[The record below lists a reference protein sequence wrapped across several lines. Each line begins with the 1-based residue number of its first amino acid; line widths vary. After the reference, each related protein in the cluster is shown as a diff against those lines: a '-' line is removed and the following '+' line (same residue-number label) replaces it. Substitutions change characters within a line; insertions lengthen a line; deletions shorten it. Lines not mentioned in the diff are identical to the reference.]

1 MELEEKVKKLIE
13 QGDNENFIYEFLLL
27 YGIPKVTITKTKNSK
42 LKKAE
47 NQIII
52 KKKLFFEYY
61 NQGVSLF
68 ETKDTDLLERINVL
82 TNDPQTYAHDPRF
95 IIVTDYKRFLA
106 VDTKTKDTR
115 DIEFK
120 DLWKHTD
127 FFLPWAGKEKYQP
140 HVESMADVK
149 AAEKMAKIYDE
160 IYHNNKTFANEY
172 NHDLNVFLT
181 RLLFCFFAE
190 DTGIFTEDSLFTK
203 SLVEHTQEDGSDL
216 KAFFEILFASLDKQ
230 DKSQYPQYIQKFP
243 YVNGK
248 LFRDTIHIPELTA
261 KTRELMIECGDRNNW
276 KEINPDIFG
285 SMFQA
290 VKTAEVR
297 SGLGQHYTSVP
308 NIMKVINPLFMDD
321 LREEFE
327 KNKDNINKLKA
338 LQARLGKI
346 RIFDPACGSGN
357 FLIIAFKQMK
367 LLEMDIIKRLQEISG
382 EKDFQMN
389 LSVIELK
396 QFYGIEIDDFAC
408 EIAKLSLWLAEH
420 QMNCKFR
427 EEIGEPKP
435 TLPLSESGHIVCGN
449 ALRMDWEKVCPKYIE
464 KTTLAHEVDR
474 ADLRN
479 TPLKLDLP
487 KEEAEVYILGNPP
500 FDGSKKQ
507 SIDQKKDI
515 KYLFEF
521 TKTYKNL
528 DYVSCW
534 FLIAKR
540 YIENDNRAQFAFV
553 ATNSIA
559 QGQHI
564 SLLWPYLLDD
574 KTEISFAYQSF
585 KWSNNA
591 KHNAGVTCVIIGISN
606 KNSNIKYLYQNGR
619 KIVSKSIT
627 AYLRCEDS
635 QVQVTKRRNPI
646 ASNLPI
652 MEYGNMPL
660 EGNFLKLTPL
670 ERKKIIEQTPKAERY
685 IRPLVGG
692 EEFLKGKV
700 RYCLWIDDKDLNE
713 ALQNPEIAD
722 RIEKVRNFRINGGE
736 VARTLVE
743 RSHQFRYRKEAKKM
757 YIILPCTSSERR
769 DYIPCGFIS
778 SNYISL
784 NSVQAIYDAEPWVFG
799 VVTSYMHMVWVKT
812 VGGRLKTDYRYSAE
826 LCYNTFP
833 FPKISEQQKKQI
845 ELRVQEILRIREKYS
860 EKTMAELYDPDKMP
874 KDLLDAHHSLD
885 MVIESCYRKKPFE
898 NDEQRLAHLFKMY
911 EMMTNNASEEE
922 LKQLE
927 LGV

>member
-216 KAFFEILFASLDKQ
+216 KEFFEVLFASLDKL

-290 VKTAEVR
+290 VKIAEVR

-308 NIMKVINPLFMDD
+308 NIMKVINPLFMDN

-367 LLEMDIIKRLQEISG
+367 LLEMDIIKRIQEISG

-449 ALRMDWEKVCPKYIE
+449 ALRMDWEEVCPKYIE

-500 FDGSKKQ
+500 YAGSSWQ
-507 SIDQKKDI
+507 TEEQKKDLYSI
-515 KYLFEF
+515 FPNNK
-521 TKTYKNL
+521 KL
-528 DYVSCW
+528 DYVLCW
-534 FLIAKR
+534 FYLGSL
-540 YIENDNRAQFAFV
+540 YIRNSKSKLAFV
-553 ATNSIA
+553 STNSIT
-559 QGQHI
+559 QGEQI
-564 SLLWPYLLDD
+564 SLFWPNIL
-574 KTEISFAYQSF
+574 KNNVEIGFAYKSF
-585 KWSNNA
+585 LWSNNA
-591 KHNAGVTCVIIGISN
+591 KHNAGVTCVIISLQNISQN
-606 KNSNIKYLYQNGR
+606 PKIIYNGDIKISVSNITPYIDNKSTIIVR
-619 KIVSKSIT
+619 KS
-627 AYLRCEDS
+627 E
-635 QVQVTKRRNPI
+635 PI
-646 ASNLPI
+646 SNLPPLI
-652 MEYGNMPL
+652 YGNMTYDGGYLIISEQQRRLILQENVRASQFIRPICSSSD
-660 EGNFLKLTPL
+660 FLKST
-670 ERKKIIEQTPKAERY
+670 Y
-685 IRPLVGG
+685 
-692 EEFLKGKV
+692 
-700 RYCLWIDDKDLNE
+700 RYCIWIRDEEYME
-713 ALQNPEIAD
+713 ALKISSIKEVIQKVKTWREHGGSVAKSLAD
-722 RIEKVRNFRINGGE
+722 VPYK
-736 VARTLVE
+736 
-743 RSHQFRYRKEAKKM
+743 FRYPKEALKT
-757 YIILPCTSSERR
+757 IFNIPIVSSGRR
-769 DYIPCGFIS
+769 TYIPIGVLPASTIIS
-778 SNYISL
+778 NANYG
-784 NSVQAIYDAEPWVFG
+784 IYDAELWVFG
-799 VVTSYMHMVWVKT
+799 VVTSYMHMIWVKT

-845 ELRVQEILRIREKYS
+845 ELRVQEILRVREKYS

>member
-68 ETKDTDLLERINVL
+68 ETKDIDLLKRIDTL
-82 TNDPQTYAHDPRF
+82 SNDPQTYIHEPRF
-95 IIVTDYKRFLA
+95 IIVTNYKRLFA
-106 VDTKTKDTR
+106 KDTKTKDNL

-216 KAFFEILFASLDKQ
+216 KEFFEVLFASLDKQ

-308 NIMKVINPLFMDD
+308 NIRKVINPLFMDN

-327 KNKDNINKLKA
+327 KNKDSINKLKT

-367 LLEMDIIKRLQEISG
+367 LLEMDIIKRIQEISG

-449 ALRMDWEKVCPKYIE
+449 ALRMDWEEVCPKYIE

-500 FDGSKKQ
+500 YEGARKQ
-507 SIDQKKDI
+507 SAEQKADMDFVFSDYEKYRDIDYI
-515 KYLFEF
+515 G
-521 TKTYKNL
+521 
-528 DYVSCW
+528 CW
-534 FLIAKR
+534 FYLGAK
-540 YIENDNRAQFAFV
+540 YIKNSNNKLAFV
-553 ATNSIA
+553 STNSIT
-559 QGQHI
+559 QGQQVA
-564 SLLWPYLLDD
+564 LLWD
-574 KTEISFAYQSF
+574 KILAKNIEIYFAYTSF
-585 KWSNNA
+585 KWANNA
-591 KHNAGVTCVIIGISN
+591 KNNAGVTCVIIGLSNVTKQNKFLYTSTGKANVNAISPYLTSKQPIVSQL
-606 KNSNIKYLYQNGR
+606 KNSI
-619 KIVSKSIT
+619 SK
-627 AYLRCEDS
+627 
-635 QVQVTKRRNPI
+635 
-646 ASNLPI
+646 LPK
-652 MEYGNMPL
+652 MRFGNMPNDGGYLILNEAEKKSL
-660 EGNFLKLTPL
+660 EQKYPGASKFIKVFLGSK
-670 ERKKIIEQTPKAERY
+670 
-685 IRPLVGG
+685 
-692 EEFLKGKV
+692 EFINGFR
-700 RYCLWIDDKDLNE
+700 RYCLWINDDQLCE
-713 ALQNPEIAD
+713 ALKIPDIAE
-722 RIEKVRNFRINGGE
+722 RIELTKLHRKNSKDIGTQKLSLRP
-736 VARTLVE
+736 
-743 RSHQFRYRKEAKKM
+743 HQFRDLHIAKTHS
-757 YIILPCTSSERR
+757 IIIPRVSSERR
-769 DYIPCGFIS
+769 TYIPIGFLDKDTVIS
-778 SNYISL
+778 DSA
-784 NSVQAIYDAEPWVFG
+784 QAIYDAELWVFG
-799 VVTSYMHMVWVKT
+799 VVTSYMHMVWVRA
-812 VGGRLKTDYRYSAE
+812 VGGKLETRIRYSAE

-833 FPKISEQQKKQI
+833 FPKISEQQKKRI
-845 ELRVQEILRIREKYS
+845 ELCVQEILRIREKYS

-874 KDLLDAHHSLD
+874 KDLYDAHFSLD
-885 MVIESCYRKKPFE
+885 LVIESCYRKKPFE
-898 NDEQRLAHLFKMY
+898 NNEQRLAHLFKMY

>member
-216 KAFFEILFASLDKQ
+216 KEFFEVLFASLDKQ

-308 NIMKVINPLFMDD
+308 NIMKVINPLFMDN

-367 LLEMDIIKRLQEISG
+367 LLEMDIIKRIQEISG

-449 ALRMDWEKVCPKYIE
+449 ALRMDWEEVCPKYIE

-500 FDGSKKQ
+500 FDGSSETGS
-507 SIDQKKDI
+507 SIKNDI
-515 KYLFEF
+515 YHTFIAENTHKF
-521 TKTYKNL
+521 
-528 DYVSCW
+528 DYVTCW
-534 FLIAKR
+534 FYKASK
-540 YIENDNRAQFAFV
+540 YIRNSNFSYAFV
-553 ATNSIA
+553 ATNSIS
-559 QGQHI
+559 QGIHA
-564 SLLWPYLLDD
+564 SEFWPIIFNLNQ
-574 KTEISFAYQSF
+574 KIFFAYEPF
-585 KWSNNA
+585 IWKNNA
-591 KHNAGVTCVIIGISN
+591 KNNAKVVCVIIGITSSN
-606 KNSNIKYLYQNGR
+606 RNCYNLLYRENVSQKVNHIDAYLQTTNSFK
-619 KIVSKSIT
+619 IT
-627 AYLRCEDS
+627 AQE
-635 QVQVTKRRNPI
+635 NPI
-646 ASNLPI
+646 HHYPIAQRIGYIDKSSDFMLSQTEYNKITNNTNLCK
-652 MEYGNMPL
+652 
-660 EGNFLKLTPL
+660 FF
-670 ERKKIIEQTPKAERY
+670 RK
-685 IRPLVGG
+685 LVGSKELLQG
-692 EEFLKGKV
+692 EI
-700 RYCLWIDDKDLNE
+700 RYCLYLTAQSLEE
-713 ALQNPEIAD
+713 ALTFPEIKNILD
-722 RIEKVRNFRINGGE
+722 KVKNKRKNINNYYRFCTKELNINTPFIVIPRICSSK
-736 VARTLVE
+736 
-743 RSHQFRYRKEAKKM
+743 RY
-757 YIILPCTSSERR
+757 
-769 DYIPCGFIS
+769 YIPISLLSGNYAFNDQVQIIENPTLDLFAFIS
-778 SNYISL
+778 SK
-784 NSVQAIYDAEPWVFG
+784 
-799 VVTSYMHMVWVKT
+799 MHMIWLKKFA
-812 VGGRLKTDYRYSAE
+812 GRLKNDFRYSTT

-833 FPKISEQQKKQI
+833 IPKISEQQKKQI

>member
-190 DTGIFTEDSLFTK
+190 DTGIFTENSLFTK

-216 KAFFEILFASLDKQ
+216 KEFFEVLFASLDKL

-308 NIMKVINPLFMDD
+308 NIMKVINPLFMDN

-367 LLEMDIIKRLQEISG
+367 LLEMDIIKRIQEISG

-449 ALRMDWEKVCPKYIE
+449 ALRMDWEEVCPKYIE

-500 FDGSKKQ
+500 YVGTRNQDENQKLDIAYVFRQFD
-507 SIDQKKDI
+507 D
-515 KYLFEF
+515 
-521 TKTYKNL
+521 YKNL
-528 DYVSCW
+528 DYIACW
-534 FLIAKR
+534 FYLGKN
-540 YIENDNRAQFAFV
+540 YIRDNNAGLAFV
-553 ATNSIA
+553 STNSII
-559 QGQHI
+559 QGEQVPI
-564 SLLWPYLLDD
+564 LWPKILDEEI
-574 KTEISFAYQSF
+574 EISFAYSSF
-585 KWSNNA
+585 KWTNNA
-591 KHNAGVTCVIIGISN
+591 KRNAGVTCTIIGLQNKKISQ
-606 KNSNIKYLYQNGR
+606 KYLYTEQR
-619 KIVSKSIT
+619 KILVSHING
-627 AYLRCEDS
+627 YLIDYNDIYI
-635 QVQVTKRRNPI
+635 RRANM
-646 ASNLPI
+646 SLSRLPK
-652 MEYGNMPL
+652 MSYGNYTGGCNAL
-660 EGNFLKLTPL
+660 LLSENEALTII
-670 ERKKIIEQTPKAERY
+670 RNNAKAKKF
-685 IRPLVGG
+685 IRPLSGSQ
-692 EEFLKGKV
+692 EYIKNIL
-700 RYCLWIDDKDLNE
+700 RYCLWIKDSELSEATLIEDIKQRIDLVRKERLATKDKCIQKLSVK
-713 ALQNPEIAD
+713 P
-722 RIEKVRNFRINGGE
+722 
-736 VARTLVE
+736 
-743 RSHQFRYRKEAKKM
+743 HQFRDMREAKTFS
-757 YIILPCTSSERR
+757 IIIPVVSSERR
-769 DYIPCGFIS
+769 KYIPSGF
-778 SNYISL
+778 L
-784 NSVQAIYDAEPWVFG
+784 NKDVIITNSAQAIYDAEPWVFG
-799 VVTSYMHMVWVKT
+799 VVTSYMHMIWVKT

-845 ELRVQEILRIREKYS
+845 ELRVQEILRVREKYS